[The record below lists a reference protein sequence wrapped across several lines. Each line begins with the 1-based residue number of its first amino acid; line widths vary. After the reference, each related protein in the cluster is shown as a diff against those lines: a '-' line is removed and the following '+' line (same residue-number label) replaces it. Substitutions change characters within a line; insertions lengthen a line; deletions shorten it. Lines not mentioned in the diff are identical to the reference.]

1 MKSQTS
7 SDSNS
12 LHDSSCQTLNDDKIE
27 LKMRNAFHTSKKS
40 VKHHTKRYVKSTSWM
55 CSYFIPQQNLNVN
68 DRQSSN
74 YETYLDFVLSKRHS
88 WFWYNFNNI

>member
-1 MKSQTS
+1 VKSQTS
-7 SDSNS
+7 SN
-12 LHDSSCQTLNDDKIE
+12 SSCQTLNDDKIE
-27 LKMRNAFHTSKKS
+27 LKMLNSFHTSTKS
-40 VKHHTKRYVKSTSWM
+40 VKHHTKSYVKSTCWM

-68 DRQSSN
+68 DTQSSN